1 VAFWSLLVG
10 RCLFSRQRSLWEWD
24 DFVFALALQRFSPDH
39 QVPHPPFYPGYVG
52 LARAAFAVLADPVLA
67 LTLPSVAA
75 SMLTLVFFWG
85 AVRDL
90 FGRKIAYPAT
100 LLLAFF
106 PAAWLHAGVPLSD
119 PAGVA
124 AALGAWWLAIRAAR
138 QSKLLLPAAAAFACS
153 FSIRPQVAV
162 LPLGS
167 LLVACR
173 RAPARRV
180 ASAAACAIAG
190 FFLLYLLPILIAA
203 EDLPRL
209 WAVVRY
215 QTGFVLGVDS
225 LPAHGFAV
233 GNMLQRYFVDIWG
246 SPVLAV
252 FLWVVATIGAVELW
266 RGHRAAGAVVFV
278 TFAPYAVLAWVL
290 LNPSTAGRYALPYLP
305 GVAILVALGLG
316 RVEGWLRL
324 PRGALAG
331 ATAVVC
337 GATVAPA
344 VFTVASTLSPP
355 VAAARALEQMAGGPP
370 KQVVYA
376 PELLIHAAVLFPGSK
391 LVAAEQSLPSCG
403 GDGYWF
409 GAPPHAPGA
418 VTFSWPHQELL
429 RRVGR
434 GRYLTVRVAPVLPS
448 VRFGKGFY
456 PWENDRSVLPSGQPF
471 RWMGPVGELWVPR
484 HCACRQL
491 RLALV
496 IPALSLQRRPEV
508 SLWVGGVAI
517 ARTVPESERVQLAVE
532 LPVWVIE
539 RESGRVELRISET
552 FRPAASGSG
561 DSRVLGLQVRG
572 VELVCE
578 PSEQGSAEAR

>member
-1 VAFWSLLVG
+1 M
-10 RCLFSRQRSLWEWD
+10 
-24 DFVFALALQRFSPDH
+24 P
-39 QVPHPPFYPGYVG
+39 
-52 LARAAFAVLADPVLA
+52 
-67 LTLPSVAA
+67 
-75 SMLTLVFFWG
+75 
-85 AVRDL
+85 
-90 FGRKIAYPAT
+90 
-100 LLLAFF
+100 FF
-106 PAAWLHAGVPLSD
+106 PAKVVVGV
-119 PAGVA
+119 GRFRFRFGA
-124 AALGAWWLAIRAAR
+124 AALLPRPSGSPPAFLSWLRGPGQGRVRGTCRSGAGADASQRGREHAYLGFFLGRGEGSFRAKNSVPSHAALGFFPRRLAAR
-138 QSKLLLPAAAAFACS
+138 GCSPFGSCGRCRGAGGLVAGDPRREAEQAFAASGSRVRLQLQHPAPGGGAPFGQPPRGVPAGANTEGGQRCSLRDSRGFFAVPAADPRCCRRFAEALGGGAVSNRLCFGRGFSARPRVCRGEHAAALLSGYLGLACS
-153 FSIRPQVAV
+153 RG
-162 LPLGS
+162 LPLG
-167 LLVACR
+167 
-173 RAPARRV
+173 
-180 ASAAACAIAG
+180 
-190 FFLLYLLPILIAA
+190 
-203 EDLPRL
+203 
-209 WAVVRY
+209 
-215 QTGFVLGVDS
+215 
-225 LPAHGFAV
+225 
-233 GNMLQRYFVDIWG
+233 G
-246 SPVLAV
+246 SHDRSG
-252 FLWVVATIGAVELW
+252 GAVARSSCSW
-266 RGHRAAGAVVFV
+266 RGGFRD
-278 TFAPYAVLAWVL
+278 
-290 LNPSTAGRYALPYLP
+290 
-305 GVAILVALGLG
+305 
-316 RVEGWLRL
+316 LRTL
-324 PRGALAG
+324 RG
-331 ATAVVC
+331 
-337 GATVAPA
+337 PA
-344 VFTVASTLSPP
+344 